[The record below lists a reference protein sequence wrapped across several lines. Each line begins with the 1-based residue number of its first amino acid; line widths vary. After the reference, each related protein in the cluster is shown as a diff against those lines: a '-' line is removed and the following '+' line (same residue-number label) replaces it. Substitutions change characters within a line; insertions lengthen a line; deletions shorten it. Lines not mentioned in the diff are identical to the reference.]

1 MKLPFFKSNKGNTRQ
16 SLSKSIKN
24 IFGFSPGNIF
34 VYELAFLHKS
44 VKLERD
50 GHRLSNERLEFL
62 GDAVL
67 DLAVADFLFRK
78 YPYKDEGFL
87 TEIRS
92 RLVSRSHLNRLSEKL
107 GIDKL
112 IVTECDISNSSKSF
126 KGNAFEA
133 FIGAVFIDKGFNFA
147 SHIIVHRILALH
159 VDIDDILNNDTNF
172 KSRLVE
178 WCQKNKHSFEFVIR
192 DSSISK
198 RRKFYSV
205 DLLIDGA
212 MISSAEDYSVKGAEQ
227 IAAGKGLDELQKL
240 NNDVHLEQKEM
251 I

>member
-1 MKLPFFKSNKGNTRQ
+1 MKLPFIKRNRDHSQQ

-24 IFGFSPGNIF
+24 IFGFTPGNIF

-44 VKLERD
+44 VKLTKD

-67 DLAVADFLFRK
+67 DLAIADYLFRK

-92 RLVSRSHLNRLSEKL
+92 RLVSRNHLNKLSEKL

-133 FIGAVFIDKGFNFA
+133 FIGAIFMDKGFNFA

-178 WCQKNKHSFEFVIR
+178 WCQKNKRSFEFAIR
-192 DSSISK
+192 DSSTSK
-198 RRKFYSV
+198 RRRFYSV
-205 DLLIDGA
+205 DLLIDGVV
-212 MISSAEDYSVKGAEQ
+212 ISTAEDYSVKGAEQ
-227 IAAGKGLDELQKL
+227 IAAGKGLEELLKRSDTIFQ
-240 NNDVHLEQKEM
+240 EEKE
-251 I
+251 II